1 LRIASNPP
9 GYADCPVETGASS
22 ASSAIEFDLQLL
34 PLSRDESNLFD
45 QCPKD
50 LGSLYAGFLR
60 IESTG

>member
-9 GYADCPVETGASS
+9 GYADCPVETG